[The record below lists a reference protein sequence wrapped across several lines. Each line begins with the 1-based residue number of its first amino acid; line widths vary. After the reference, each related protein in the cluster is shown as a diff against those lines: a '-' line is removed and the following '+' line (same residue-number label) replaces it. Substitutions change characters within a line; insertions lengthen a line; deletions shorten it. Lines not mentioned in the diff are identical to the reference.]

1 MFSNYFYQQFVELCD
16 LGIICSSIGTE
27 LCDAVEGNET
37 GEHMGS
43 QGRTV
48 QQLTEELQSI
58 METVNARVAGQNVPV
73 SDDFVGL
80 EEAIQAT
87 LQVTQV

>member
-1 MFSNYFYQQFVELCD
+1 MELCD
-16 LGIICSSIGTE
+16 LGIIWYSIDTE

-37 GEHMGS
+37 EEDRGS

-58 METVNARVAGQNVPV
+58 METVNARVAGQNLPM
-73 SDDFVGL
+73 SDEFVGL

>member
-1 MFSNYFYQQFVELCD
+1 MGSIWY
-16 LGIICSSIGTE
+16 SIGTE
-27 LCDAVEGNET
+27 LCDAVEGNEI
-37 GEHMGS
+37 GEDRGS

-48 QQLTEELQSI
+48 QELTEELQSI
-58 METVNARVAGQNVPV
+58 METVNARVAGQNLPM
-73 SDDFVGL
+73 SDEFVGL